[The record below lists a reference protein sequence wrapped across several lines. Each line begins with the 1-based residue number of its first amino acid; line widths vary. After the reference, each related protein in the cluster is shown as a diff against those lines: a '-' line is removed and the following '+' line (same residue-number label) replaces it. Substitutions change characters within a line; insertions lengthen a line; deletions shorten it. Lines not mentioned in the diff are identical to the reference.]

1 MAIQVNQQNQIGAV
15 SVVEGGIAAI
25 RAALDLADSGH
36 RVYMVKESPA
46 IGGVTSQVD
55 KDFPT
60 NNCSINSR
68 RGRYER

>member
-25 RAALDLADSGH
+25 RAALDLAVS
-36 RVYMVKESPA
+36 VTYMVKESPA
-46 IGGVTSQVD
+46 IGGVTSD